1 MNGPDA
7 DTKPNKVDLLCT
19 SCGGTFSAFLREM
32 ADQNELVTCPHCGCV
47 QLPGSRHEHS
57 DHSRAN

>member
-7 DTKPNKVDLLCT
+7 DTKSMKADLMCT

-32 ADQNELVTCPHCGCV
+32 ADQNEQVTCPYCGQV
-47 QLPGSRHEHS
+47 HQYKHTGDGQE
-57 DHSRAN
+57 N